1 MAVVLSSV
9 ASCLHLSTHA
19 RGPCDSLYRE
29 RETASRRP
37 SGTQSVCLKRR
48 PDIHEAACREET
60 EQEYEFSAADE
71 EVFRSRLL
79 EENNLSKNLYTETR
93 LMQCRMHCM

>member
-9 ASCLHLSTHA
+9 ASCLHLSTHV
-19 RGPCDSLYRE
+19 GPVTVCIE

-60 EQEYEFSAADE
+60 EQVYEFSAADE

-79 EENNLSKNLYTETR
+79 EENNLSKNLYTETH